1 MRARR
6 RPLKPITAT
15 DMTIEEIDS
24 TIHLLRDAAEQISA
38 NLLELELDPNRK
50 LLEATELQ
58 GESATRWAQASA
70 SVALLWQWYSL
81 LDGLLDRAI
90 GLRGTRTGLP
100 DSQLAELRA
109 LLEGAS
115 IEFSSEQVPLEE
127 RALFAG
133 SQARHCTAH
142 ELLARMSVEFDQS
155 KTVLAAIGRAW
166 DTFVP
171 RMSAARAALDESAQ
185 LALALGDGE
194 PSELD
199 LARRRLTELAGALS
213 KDPLSVSAGDIE
225 RLETSLQAIRQDLD
239 GVEEVRREIDR
250 LLVAAHDLLAEL
262 RRAAQEG
269 NTAHEEVLIKITA
282 AAAPEPLGLDSALE
296 RQLED
301 VAELSKR
308 AAWREA
314 RGALEQWRTRAR
326 SLLNQERQIT
336 AENRTLLETRGELR
350 GLLDAYQ
357 AKAKQ
362 LGLIED
368 PELSGMFDQAHEA
381 LYTAPTDLGQAAELV
396 RRYQQ
401 ALPESSSTR
410 EVLR

>member
-1 MRARR
+1 
-6 RPLKPITAT
+6 
-15 DMTIEEIDS
+15 MTIQEIDR
-24 TIHLLRDAAEQISA
+24 TIRRLRDAAEQISA

-70 SVALLWQWYSL
+70 SVAQLWQWYSL
-81 LDGLLDRAI
+81 LDGLLDRAAE
-90 GLRGTRTGLP
+90 LRGTRTRLTA
-100 DSQLAELRA
+100 SQLTELST
-109 LLEGAS
+109 LLQGAS
-115 IEFSSEQVPLEE
+115 IELSSEQVPLEE
-127 RALFAG
+127 RDLLGG
-133 SQARHCTAH
+133 SEAARRCTAD
-142 ELLARMSVEFDQS
+142 ELLARMSVEFDKS
-155 KTVLAAIGRAW
+155 KTVVAAIGRAW
-166 DTFVP
+166 DTFAP
-171 RMSAARAALDESAQ
+171 RMSAARATLDDSAQ
-185 LALALGDGE
+185 LARTLGDAE

-199 LARRRLTELAGALS
+199 LARRRLTQLTGALS
-213 KDPLSVSAGDIE
+213 KDPLSVSAEDIE

-269 NTAHEEVLIKITA
+269 KTTHGEVLIKITA

-301 VAELSKR
+301 VAELSRR

-314 RGALEQWRTRAR
+314 RAALEQWRTRAR
-326 SLLNQERQIT
+326 SLLDQERQIT
-336 AENRTLLETRGELR
+336 AENRALLETRGELR

-368 PELSGMFDQAHEA
+368 PELSGMFEEAHEA
-381 LYTAPTDLGQAAELV
+381 LYTAPTDLEQATELV
-396 RRYQQ
+396 RSYQQ
-401 ALPESSSTR
+401 ALPESPSAR

>member
-1 MRARR
+1 
-6 RPLKPITAT
+6 
-15 DMTIEEIDS
+15 MTIQEIDS
-24 TIHLLRDAAEQISA
+24 TIRRLRDAAEQISA

-50 LLEATELQ
+50 LLEASELQ
-58 GESATRWAQASA
+58 GESATRWAEASA
-70 SVALLWQWYSL
+70 SHAQLWQWYSL
-81 LDGLLDRAI
+81 LDGLLDRAA
-90 GLRGTRTGLP
+90 GLRGTRTRLTA
-100 DSQLAELRA
+100 SQLTELSE

-115 IEFSSEQVPLEE
+115 IEFSSEHVPLEE
-127 RALFAG
+127 RELFAG
-133 SQARHCTAH
+133 SQARRRCTADD
-142 ELLARMSVEFDQS
+142 LLARMSVEFDRS
-155 KTVLAAIGRAW
+155 KTVVAAIGKAW

-185 LALALGDGE
+185 LARALGDGE
-194 PSELD
+194 PPELD

-213 KDPLSVSAGDIE
+213 KDPLSVSAEDIE

-269 NTAHEEVLIKITA
+269 KTTHEEVLIKITA

-301 VAELSKR
+301 VAELSRR

-314 RGALEQWRTRAR
+314 RAALEQWRTRAR
-326 SLLNQERQIT
+326 SLLDQERQIT
-336 AENRTLLETRGELR
+336 AENRALLETRGELR

-381 LYTAPTDLGQAAELV
+381 LYTAPTDLGQATELV
-396 RRYQQ
+396 RSYQQ
-401 ALPESSSTR
+401 ALPESPSAR

>member
-1 MRARR
+1 
-6 RPLKPITAT
+6 
-15 DMTIEEIDS
+15 MTIQEIDS
-24 TIHLLRDAAEQISA
+24 TIRRLRDAAEQISA

-50 LLEATELQ
+50 LLEASDLQ
-58 GESATRWAQASA
+58 GESATRWGEASA
-70 SVALLWQWYSL
+70 SHAQLWQWYSL
-81 LDGLLDRAI
+81 LDGLLDRAS
-90 GLRGTRTGLP
+90 GLRGTRTRLS
-100 DSQLAELRA
+100 DSQLAELSA
-109 LLEGAS
+109 LLQGAS

-133 SQARHCTAH
+133 SQARRCTADD
-142 ELLARMSVEFDQS
+142 LLARMSVEFDRS
-155 KTVLAAIGRAW
+155 KTVVAAIGRAW

-171 RMSAARAALDESAQ
+171 RMSAARATLDDSAE
-185 LALALGDGE
+185 LARTLGDGE

-199 LARRRLTELAGALS
+199 LARRQLTQLAGALS
-213 KDPLSVSAGDIE
+213 KDPLSVSGEDIE
-225 RLETSLQAIRQDLD
+225 SLETSLQAIRQDLD

-250 LLVAAHDLLAEL
+250 LLLAAHDLLAEL

-269 NTAHEEVLIKITA
+269 KTTHEEVLIKITA

-301 VAELSKR
+301 VAELSRR

-314 RGALEQWRTRAR
+314 RAALEQWRTRAR
-326 SLLNQERQIT
+326 SLLDQERQIT
-336 AENRTLLETRGELR
+336 AENRALLETRGELR

-357 AKAKQ
+357 AKAKR

-368 PELSGMFDQAHEA
+368 PELSGMFDQAHDA

-396 RRYQQ
+396 GSYQQ
-401 ALPESSSTR
+401 ALPESPSAR

>member
-1 MRARR
+1 MS
-6 RPLKPITAT
+6 LQ
-15 DMTIEEIDS
+15 EIDS
-24 TIHLLRDAAEQISA
+24 TLARLRDAAEQISA
-38 NLLELELDPNRK
+38 NLLELELNPNRK
-50 LLEATELQ
+50 LLETTELQ
-58 GESATRWAQASA
+58 GESATLWAEASA

-90 GLRGTRTGLP
+90 GLRGTRTRLS

-115 IEFSSEQVPLEE
+115 IEFSTEQVPLEE
-127 RALFAG
+127 RELFAG
-133 SQARHCTAH
+133 SQARRCTADD
-142 ELLARMSVEFDQS
+142 LLARMSVEFDRS
-155 KTVLAAIGRAW
+155 KTVVAAIGRAW

-171 RMSAARAALDESAQ
+171 RMSAARAVLDESAQ
-185 LALALGDGE
+185 LAGTLGDGE

-213 KDPLSVSAGDIE
+213 KDPLSVSAEDIE
-225 RLETSLQAIRQDLD
+225 SLETSLQAIRQDLE
-239 GVEEVRREIDR
+239 GVDEVRREIDR
-250 LLVAAHDLLAEL
+250 LLVVAHDLLEEL
-262 RRAAQEG
+262 RRAVQDG
-269 NTAHEEVLIKITA
+269 KTTHEEVLIKITA

-296 RQLED
+296 RQLEG
-301 VAELSKR
+301 VAELSRR

-314 RGALEQWRTRAR
+314 RAALEQWRTRAR
-326 SLLNQERQIT
+326 SLLDQERLIT
-336 AENRTLLETRGELR
+336 AENRALLETRGELR

-368 PELSGMFDQAHEA
+368 PELSAMFDQAHDA

-396 RRYQQ
+396 RSYQQ
-401 ALPESSSTR
+401 ALPESPSAR